1 MFVEQQVG
9 TIYQV
14 SVSRGGVPKLPV
26 DRARVDQI
34 GLDGDLHNDTKHHG
48 GPERAVCLYSLELL
62 EQLNAE
68 GHPAYP
74 GSMGENLT
82 ISGIPWEQLTP
93 GSRLQVGAE
102 LLLQISE
109 YTVPCSN
116 IAGSFADGRFVRI
129 SQKVHPGESRLYA
142 RVLQTGEVRTGD
154 EVWLLSDA

>member
-1 MFVEQQVG
+1 MIVEQRVG
-9 TIYQV
+9 TVHQV

-26 DRARVDQI
+26 ESARVDAL

-82 ISGIPWEQLTP
+82 VSGIPWEQLTL
-93 GSRLQVGAE
+93 GSRLRVGAA

-109 YTVPCSN
+109 YTTPCRT
-116 IAGSFADGRFVRI
+116 IEGSFADGRFVRI

-142 RVLQTGEVRTGD
+142 RVVEAGEVRPGD
-154 EVWLLSDA
+154 TVRLLPDA

>member
-1 MFVEQQVG
+1 MEQLVG
-9 TIYQV
+9 IVHQV

-26 DRARVDQI
+26 DRARVHEL
-34 GLDGDLHNDTKHHG
+34 GLDGDLHNDTMHHG

-62 EQLNAE
+62 EKLNAE

-82 ISGIPWEQLTP
+82 VSGIPWERLTP
-93 GSRLQVGAE
+93 GSRLRVGAE

-109 YTVPCSN
+109 YTTPCGT

-129 SQKVHPGESRLYA
+129 SQKVHPGASRLYA
-142 RVLQTGEVRTGD
+142 RVVEAGEVRPGD
-154 EVWLLSDA
+154 TVRLLPDA